1 MNKQLFTEMV
11 RKLWSAWEIRVLVLI
26 SLSLQIILNFFGS
39 RRKYIARS
47 WIKILV
53 WSSYLAADWV
63 ATVALGNLATNVQ
76 GNCEN
81 SSPTASHELQE
92 FWAPFLLFH
101 LGGPDAITA
110 YSLED
115 NELWLRHFLQF
126 VVQLGVTIYVY
137 VQSWSNIN
145 ALTFLS
151 IPVIIVGFIK
161 YGERTWVFWSSST
174 ERLRDT
180 LLAMVD
186 PSPGIVKFC
195 MQAGLH
201 QDIENQE
208 QKEGK
213 HELLDAHF
221 LFKRFSR
228 LFTGLMLSK
237 GEAQK
242 TIPYFY
248 KKPAK
253 EAFNLVAIELGF
265 MYDFLFTKLIIVYH
279 RLGLFLHY
287 FNFLSIVTTLVVFSI
302 LIHINSYPYY
312 LTDICITY
320 CLILGAFVME
330 IFGFVHY
337 SFNDWAK
344 LIVLSFSMKAKTYK
358 YVARIPFPS
367 FLSANQKRWSM
378 SMRQFNLLNFCIKD
392 ISTMYRYLNRAEK
405 LLGIL
410 NWLEKF
416 QYLTWEDVNPD
427 LQEIIYRGIIN
438 AHEDNLP
445 TDPRLRDSEKKILAR
460 RGDHV
465 IKKNNLDEE
474 GNWYTSQCDFDKSIL
489 AWHIATDLCYYD
501 DSTKHGEADLNS
513 INCKTSRC
521 LSNYM
526 LYLLVFCPTMMS
538 SGNGELR
545 YRNACDEVMRE
556 LKLDPKDTT
565 KTRSE
570 ILRPL
575 FEEEPQQP
583 AHVID
588 PRYKTVL
595 SSARSLFRSLQNV
608 ESNGWSFEKKWEM
621 ICEVW
626 VEMLGYAAIHCGW
639 REHGQQLA
647 KGGELLTHVCLIM
660 THLGLK
666 AQYDYDYIALD
677 IEG

>member
-1 MNKQLFTEMV
+1 MNKQLFTERV
-11 RKLWSAWEIRVLVLI
+11 KKLWNAWEIRVLVLI
-26 SLSLQIILNFFGS
+26 SLSLQIILFFFGS
-39 RRKYIARS
+39 RRKYIART

-63 ATVALGNLATNVQ
+63 AIVALGNLATNVHA
-76 GNCEN
+76 
-81 SSPTASHELQE
+81 TSHELQA
-92 FWAPFLLFH
+92 FWAPFLLCH
-101 LGGPDAITA
+101 LGGPYTITA

-126 VVQLGVTIYVY
+126 VVQLVVTIYVY
-137 VQSWSNIN
+137 VESWSNIN
-145 ALTFLS
+145 VLTFLS
-151 IPVIIVGFIK
+151 IPMIIVGFITN
-161 YGERTWVFWSSST
+161 GGRIWVFWSSST
-174 ERLRDT
+174 ERLRDN
-180 LLAMVD
+180 LRAMVD
-186 PSPGIVKFC
+186 PSPGTVKLY
-195 MQAGLH
+195 MPAGLD
-201 QDIENQE
+201 DIENHE
-208 QKEGK
+208 QKRAI
-213 HELLDAHF
+213 HELLEAHF
-221 LFKRFSR
+221 LFKRFSC
-228 LFTGLMLSK
+228 LFTGLVLSK
-237 GEAQK
+237 RKAQK
-242 TIPYFY
+242 TIQCFSE
-248 KKPAK
+248 KRAK

-265 MYDFLFTKLIIVYH
+265 MYDFLFTKLIIFYH
-279 RLGLFLHY
+279 PLGIFVHHY
-287 FNFLSIVTTLVVFSI
+287 FIIPTIVTTLVVFSI
-302 LIHINSYPYY
+302 LIHIHSYPYY

-320 CLILGAFVME
+320 CLILGAFVL
-330 IFGFVHY
+330 GF
-337 SFNDWAK
+337 SAFDDSSDWEK
-344 LIVLSFSMKAKTYK
+344 LLFSGFSMKKRIFK
-358 YVARIPFPS
+358 SVARILSSAFFPK
-367 FLSANQKRWSM
+367 NQKRWSM

-392 ISTMYRYLNRAEK
+392 ISTLYGYINGVEK

-427 LQEIIYRGIIN
+427 FQEIIYRGIIN
-438 AHEDNLP
+438 AHEDNLR
-445 TDPRLRDSEKKILAR
+445 TDPRLGNSEKKILAR

-474 GNWYTSQCDFDKSIL
+474 GNWHTSQCDFDKSIL

-501 DSTKHGEADLNS
+501 DSTKHGEANLNS

-538 SGNGELR
+538 RGNGELR
-545 YRNACDEVMRE
+545 YRDACDEVMRE

-570 ILRPL
+570 ILKPL

-583 AHVID
+583 EHVID
-588 PRYKTVL
+588 PRYKKVL

-608 ESNGWSFEKKWEM
+608 ESNGWSCDKKWEM

-666 AQYDYDYIALD
+666 AQYDDDDIALD
-677 IEG
+677 IAE

>member
-1 MNKQLFTEMV
+1 MV
-11 RKLWSAWEIRVLVLI
+11 KKLWTAWEIRVLVLI

-39 RRKYIARS
+39 RRKYIAKS
-47 WIKILV
+47 WIRILV
-53 WSSYLAADWV
+53 WSSYLAAEWV
-63 ATVALGNLATNVQ
+63 ASVALGNLATNIQ
-76 GNCEN
+76 GNFGDHSPN
-81 SSPTASHELQE
+81 SSHELQT

-126 VVQLGVTIYVY
+126 AFQLGVTIYVY
-137 VQSWSNIN
+137 IQSWSNIN

-161 YGERTWVFWSSST
+161 YGEKTWVFWSSST

-180 LLAMVD
+180 LHAIVD
-186 PSPGIVKFC
+186 PSPGIVKFFV
-195 MQAGLH
+195 QAGFD
-201 QDIENQE
+201 DIENQE
-208 QKEGK
+208 QEMGK

-221 LFKRFSR
+221 LFNRFSR

-237 GEAQK
+237 REAQK

-279 RLGLFLHY
+279 RLGFFLHC
-287 FNFLSIVTTLVVFSI
+287 FNFLSIFTTLVVFSI
-302 LIHINSYPYY
+302 VLHIRSYPYY
-312 LTDICITY
+312 LLDICITY

-330 IFGFVHY
+330 VFAFVHY
-337 SFNDWAK
+337 SLNEWAK
-344 LIVLSFSMKAKTYK
+344 LVVLSILMKAKSYK
-358 YVARIPFPS
+358 CGARIPFPS
-367 FLSANQKRWSM
+367 FLSTNQKRWSM
-378 SMRQFNLLNFCIKD
+378 SMRQFNLINFCIKD
-392 ISTMYRYLNRAEK
+392 ISTYTYINRVKK
-405 LLGIL
+405 LFGIL
-410 NWLEKF
+410 NWLEEF
-416 QYLTWEDVNPD
+416 QFLTWEDVNPE

-438 AHEDNLP
+438 AHEEHKLCMNP
-445 TDPRLRDSEKKILAR
+445 GSGNSGKNILAR

-465 IKKNNLDEE
+465 IEKNELNVK
-474 GNWYTSQCDFDKSIL
+474 GNCYTSQCHFDKSIL

-501 DSTKHGEADLNS
+501 DFVKHGKADLDA
-513 INCKTSRC
+513 INCKISRR

-526 LYLLVFCPTMMS
+526 LYLLVFCPSMMS
-538 SGNGELR
+538 SENGELR
-545 YRNACDEVMRE
+545 YRKTCNEVMD
-556 LKLDPKDTT
+556 LIKLDSKDIN

-570 ILRPL
+570 ILEPL
-575 FEEEPQQP
+575 FEDEAQQP
-583 AHVID
+583 ANNLD
-588 PRYKTVL
+588 PLYKTVL
-595 SSARSLFRSLQNV
+595 SSGRSLFRDLQNL
-608 ESNGWSFEKKWEM
+608 ESRNGWCFDKKWEM

-660 THLGLK
+660 THLGLEV
-666 AQYDYDYIALD
+666 QYDYDYFALD
-677 IEG
+677 IKD

>member
-1 MNKQLFTEMV
+1 MV
-11 RKLWSAWEIRVLVLI
+11 KKLWTAWEIRVLVLI

-63 ATVALGNLATNVQ
+63 ATVALGNLATNSE
-76 GNCEN
+76 GNCGDN
-81 SSPTASHELQE
+81 PPTSSHELQA

-101 LGGPDAITA
+101 LGGPEAITA

-115 NELWLRHFLQF
+115 NELWLRHLLQF

-137 VQSWSNIN
+137 IQSWSNVN

-180 LLAMVD
+180 LLAIVD
-186 PSPGIVKFC
+186 PSPGIVKFS
-195 MQAGLH
+195 MQAGF
-201 QDIENQE
+201 DEIKNKKQE
-208 QKEGK
+208 MGK

-237 GEAQK
+237 QEAQK
-242 TIPYFY
+242 TIPYFS

-302 LIHINSYPYY
+302 HLHIRSYPYF

-344 LIVLSFSMKAKTYK
+344 LIGLSFSMKAKSYK
-358 YVARIPFPS
+358 CGARIPFPS
-367 FLSANQKRWSM
+367 FLSKNQKRWSM
-378 SMRQFNLLNFCIKD
+378 SMRQYNLINFCIKD
-392 ISTMYRYLNRAEK
+392 ISTIYKCINRVAK
-405 LLGIL
+405 LIGIL

-416 QYLTWEDVNPD
+416 QYLTWEDVNLE

-438 AHEDNLP
+438 AHEEHKLCANPGLGDSNKNL
-445 TDPRLRDSEKKILAR
+445 LAR
-460 RGDHV
+460 RGNHV
-465 IKKNNLDEE
+465 IEKNDLTRE
-474 GNWYTSQCDFDKSIL
+474 GNYYTSQCDFDKSIL
-489 AWHIATDLCYYD
+489 AWHIATDLCYYND
-501 DSTKHGEADLNS
+501 FTKHEKADLDS
-513 INCKTSRC
+513 INCKISRC

-526 LYLLVFCPTMMS
+526 LYLLVFCPSMMS

-545 YRNACDEVMRE
+545 YRNACVEVKDK
-556 LKLDPKDTT
+556 LKD
-565 KTRSE
+565 
-570 ILRPL
+570 
-575 FEEEPQQP
+575 
-583 AHVID
+583 
-588 PRYKTVL
+588 
-595 SSARSLFRSLQNV
+595 LQNL
-608 ESNGWSFEKKWEM
+608 ESRNGWSFDKKWEM

-666 AQYDYDYIALD
+666 AQYDYDYIALTID
-677 IEG
+677 EG